1 MIYWILKHIKNLLEH
16 KAIYVAIFFTIII
29 TIASLIS
36 LNGIDLSSVRY
47 EDKYLHIISFFFLT
61 LSWLF
66 VIKNKFNKFSLRIL
80 IFIAITLYGIII
92 ELLQQD
98 LTTYRHADIFD
109 VLADITG
116 ILIAIAIFSRLSNW
130 IKSI

>member
-16 KAIYVAIFFTIII
+16 KAIYVAISFTIII

-36 LNGIDLSSVRY
+36 LNGINLNIVRH
-47 EDKYLHIISFFFLT
+47 EDKYLHIIAFLFLT
-61 LSWLF
+61 LIWLF
-66 VIKNKFNKFSLRIL
+66 VVQNKNKKYSLNIL
-80 IFIAITLYGIII
+80 IFLVITLYGIII
-92 ELLQQD
+92 EFLQQE
-98 LTTYRHADIFD
+98 LTTNRQADLFD

-116 ILIAIAIFSRLSNW
+116 TLIAIAIFSRLSNW

>member
-1 MIYWILKHIKNLLEH
+1 LEH